1 MLKTPANV
9 VLGSQQILT
18 VPSNKDGAVLAARGG
33 RVETVTSAALP
44 VERGVSAHRGGRV
57 RTEAGLSIRV
67 SMFRWP

>member
-18 VPSNKDGAVLAARGG
+18 VPQMRKDLSWQLG
-33 RVETVTSAALP
+33 VEVATFTPAALP

-67 SMFRWP
+67 SMFRRP